1 MGQPEAKLQ
10 RDIQKYARRYGWVLK
25 VHGNQY
31 TPAGTPDL
39 IGCIGPIFWA
49 MEVKTPS
56 GVLSPIQAVRLE
68 ELAEVGAAVAV
79 VRDLDYAKQFLDEVA
94 TCAQQTYRVDWSAY
108 WREEV
113 NHVEH

>member
-10 RDIQKYARRYGWVLK
+10 RDIQKYARRLGWVLK

-39 IGCIGPIFWA
+39 IGCIGTLFWA

-56 GVLSPIQAVRLE
+56 GVLSPIQAVRLS
-68 ELAEVGAAVAV
+68 ELAETGAAVAV
-79 VRDLDYAKQFLDEVA
+79 VRDLGRAKMFLDEVA
-94 TCAQQTYRVDWSAY
+94 ACAAQYTVVDWAAY
-108 WREEV
+108 WKEEV
-113 NHVEH
+113 NSVEY